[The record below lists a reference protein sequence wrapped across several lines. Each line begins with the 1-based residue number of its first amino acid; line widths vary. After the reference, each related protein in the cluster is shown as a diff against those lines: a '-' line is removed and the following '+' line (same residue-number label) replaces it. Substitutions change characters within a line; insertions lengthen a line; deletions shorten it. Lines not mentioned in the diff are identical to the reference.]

1 MHQKLLET
9 GLRPDPLRE
18 LIALLIALPRA
29 LAGFKEKEPD
39 RKEGGQGRERV
50 EERGT
55 GGRGA
60 TGKGGDRK
68 EGNLAPTVISK
79 SRRLCSTLVQL
90 GLIKKR

>member
-1 MHQKLLET
+1 M
-9 GLRPDPLRE
+9 
-18 LIALLIALPRA
+18 
-29 LAGFKEKEPD
+29 
-39 RKEGGQGRERV
+39 
-50 EERGT
+50 